1 MIPHMWS
8 THQTLPAVTVGETI
22 LESSGKKRRICFF
35 TLYSFVLFECFT
47 LSMYYLFDLK
57 KR

>member
-22 LESSGKKRRICFF
+22 LESSGKKGGFASLHYILLC
-35 TLYSFVLFECFT
+35 
-47 LSMYYLFDLK
+47 YLNASH
-57 KR
+57 